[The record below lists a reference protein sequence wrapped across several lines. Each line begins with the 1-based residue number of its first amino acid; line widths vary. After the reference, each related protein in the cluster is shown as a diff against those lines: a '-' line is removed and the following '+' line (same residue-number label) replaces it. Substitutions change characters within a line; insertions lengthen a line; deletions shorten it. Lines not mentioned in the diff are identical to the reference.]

1 MVSFLER
8 KQRIYWIPTKE
19 MDTSTRSGFS
29 NTSESSG
36 GNAPSS
42 SSSTS
47 SFLRRIVGMG
57 KREEVNGGTAGDPDN
72 IRKALS
78 DGIAVDMKRVF
89 GLDGSSA
96 EEIDQQLQSL
106 YYDSSVLEKRCILAA
121 KGLTDDTDPGDSGKD
136 SGKEQ
141 RRITSY
147 FFSDKTP
154 QTVIA
159 NLPDAFFSPDFDPVA
174 QLPVEVASWGK
185 GDLTDKFM
193 TKMEDFDTDKDMIL
207 SSLADLI
214 EANYSEIVECMRDI
228 NAIDFELSQAASK
241 TIASRQKLAVASA
254 ALCAG
259 PVMVAAMQSKRDR
272 LALAADTGNEHLT
285 LLLMRHDIT

>member
-1 MVSFLER
+1 
-8 KQRIYWIPTKE
+8 
-19 MDTSTRSGFS
+19 MDTSTRSGLS
-29 NTSESSG
+29 NTSENSSHG
-36 GNAPSS
+36 GASS

-57 KREEVNGGTAGDPDN
+57 KREEAIGTAGDPDN

-78 DGIAVDMKRVF
+78 DGIAVDMKRAF

-241 TIASRQKLAVASA
+241 TISSRQRLAVASA

-259 PVMVAAMQSKRDR
+259 PVMVAAMQAKRDR
-272 LALAADTGNEHLT
+272 LALAADTGSERQT
-285 LLLMRHDIT
+285 LLHM